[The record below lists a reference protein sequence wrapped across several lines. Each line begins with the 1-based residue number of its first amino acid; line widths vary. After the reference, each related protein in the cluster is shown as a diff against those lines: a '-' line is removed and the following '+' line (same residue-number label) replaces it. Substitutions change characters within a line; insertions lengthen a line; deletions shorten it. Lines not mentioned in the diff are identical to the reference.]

1 MKVYRLNR
9 QGRLPIPKEVRINM
23 SWLEGELLDVYIS
36 PNSKY
41 IIIEPSKPQSIY
53 NQCIYFQGRIT
64 IPKEI
69 RNILK
74 LTEHDLL
81 QINNNPGKLIVK
93 KVNEKSHVI

>member
-1 MKVYRLNR
+1 MKVYRINR

-23 SWLEGELLDVYIS
+23 SLLEGELLDVYIS
-36 PNSKY
+36 SNSKY
-41 IIIEPSKPQSIY
+41 IIIEPSDPQSQSIN

-74 LTEHDLL
+74 LTEQDLL
-81 QINNNPGKLIVK
+81 RISNSTGKLIVK
-93 KVNEKSHVI
+93 KVNEKVR